1 MIVESTPRTPPR
13 WPVHNSRPAPASPHQ
28 PTRRSQQV
36 RQRPHDWLPY
46 AILGSTALLIGGL
59 ATVVVVLAR

>member
-1 MIVESTPRTPPR
+1 MIAESTPRTPPSR
-13 WPVHNSRPAPASPHQ
+13 WPVHNSRPAPASPNR
-28 PTRRSQQV
+28 TRRSHQV
-36 RQRPHDWLPY
+36 PRQPHDWLPY